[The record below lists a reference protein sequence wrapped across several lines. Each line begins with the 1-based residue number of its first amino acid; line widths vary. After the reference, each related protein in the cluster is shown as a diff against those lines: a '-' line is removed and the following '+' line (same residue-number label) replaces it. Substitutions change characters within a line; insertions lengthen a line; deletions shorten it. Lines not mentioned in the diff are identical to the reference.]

1 MVLATPG
8 NYHGYVHSFYIRRT
22 YGVLEGPT
30 SSFEIED
37 ERPRKAF
44 TLNHTDKALICF
56 YR

>member
-22 YGVLEGPT
+22 YGVIEGPT
-30 SSFEIED
+30 SSFEVED